1 MIARPLAI
9 AAVFLTGAGAYA
21 AVSDAPGVEYRSPT
35 EVAMVRAG
43 GETGGPVLTTTEFR
57 VLAARRDKAGEA
69 EVHDSE
75 TDIFFVVDGR
85 ATIAIGGKVIGAH
98 PTTPGETR
106 GSAIE
111 GGKDYVLEPGIVLT
125 IPRGVPHW
133 IRETTPGF
141 RYNVVKVRAR

>member
-1 MIARPLAI
+1 MIARPLTVAV
-9 AAVFLTGAGAYA
+9 VFLTGAGAYA
-21 AVSDAPGVEYRSPT
+21 AASETPGVEYRSPA
-35 EVAMVRAG
+35 EVAMTRAS

-69 EVHDSE
+69 EIHESE

-85 ATIAIGGKVIGAH
+85 ATIAVGGEIVGAH

-106 GSAIE
+106 GSAVA
-111 GGKDYVLEPGIVLT
+111 GGKDYVLEPGMVLT